1 MRILSITAQK
11 PNSTGSGV
19 YLTELVKVMAEEG
32 HQQAVIAGVY
42 REDVIS
48 LPESVDFYPVYFHS
62 EALPF
67 SIVGMSD
74 MMPYPNTR
82 YRDLTPEM
90 LTQFRKAF
98 LRQLDAAVEQ
108 FQPDL
113 ILCHHLYL
121 LTALVREH
129 LPKHKIYG
137 FCHGTCLRQLEKIS
151 LEQAYICT
159 QLQKLD
165 RIFALQK
172 PQAEKIAEL
181 LRLSAEAAQ
190 QKITVVGTGYN
201 GKIFHKAEGERV
213 PRDPVQ
219 ICFAGKITEK
229 KGVVSLIRCLSQLVQ
244 TPEQVEF
251 YLIGGHSDQE
261 EYDRIRHMAEESP
274 YSIYLL
280 GRVSQNKLVHM
291 YQTSQVFVLPSFFE
305 GIPLVA
311 VEAMAC
317 GAKLVITELP
327 GVREW
332 FVENIPNA
340 NIRYV
345 PLPEMRNVDEPIP
358 SALPVF
364 EQRLAATLS
373 EAIADPNPQNADTTH
388 LHWERIVHI
397 VLHEAR

>member
-62 EALPF
+62 EVLPF

-90 LTQFRKAF
+90 LEQFRRAF
-98 LRQLDAAVEQ
+98 LQQLDAVVER
-108 FQPDL
+108 FQPEL

-129 LPKHKIYG
+129 LPEHKIYG
-137 FCHGTCLRQLEKIS
+137 ICHGTCLRQLEKIP
-151 LEQAYICT
+151 LEQAYIRT

-165 RIFALQK
+165 RIIALQK

-181 LRLSAEAAQ
+181 LRLSPETAR

-201 GKIFHKAEGERV
+201 GKIFRRAAGKPMSGEPIQV
-213 PRDPVQ
+213 
-219 ICFAGKITEK
+219 CFAGKITEK
-229 KGVVSLIRCLSQLVQ
+229 KGVVSLIRCLPQLAQ

-251 YLIGGHSDQE
+251 HLIGGHSDPE
-261 EYDRIRHMAEESP
+261 EYARIQRMAEESL
-274 YSIYLL
+274 YSIHLL
-280 GRVSQNKLVHM
+280 GRVSQEKLVHM

-332 FVENIPNA
+332 FSENIPNA
-340 NIRYV
+340 NIRFV
-345 PLPEMRNVDEPIP
+345 PLPEMQNVDEPLP
-358 SALPVF
+358 GALPEF
-364 EQRLAATLS
+364 ERRLAAALS
-373 EAIADPNPQNADTTH
+373 EAIADPKPQNADTTH
-388 LHWERIVHI
+388 LYWERIVHI
-397 VLHEAR
+397 VLHEAQ